1 MELAIVVIAI
11 VALDVAAI
19 LGGADSR
26 PRIDD
31 GPRRAI

>member
-1 MELAIVVIAI
+1 MELAIVLILL

-31 GPRRAI
+31 DPRAAI